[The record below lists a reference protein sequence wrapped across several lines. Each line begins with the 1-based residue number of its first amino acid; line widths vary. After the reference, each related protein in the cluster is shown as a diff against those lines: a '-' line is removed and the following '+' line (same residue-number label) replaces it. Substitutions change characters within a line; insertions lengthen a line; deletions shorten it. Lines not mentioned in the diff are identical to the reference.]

1 VRFIAAATAALLSLC
16 LAAPAPAEQVKE
28 PSSGVIFDTTA
39 TAKVADQDVALS
51 LLGVGLRVK
60 KIAFVSAKV
69 YAIGLYV
76 SDTALAGPLA
86 AHKGKPASE
95 ALYQDL
101 IWGDFPKQVVL
112 KFTRTVGQNK
122 IQEAMREAL
131 AGADKTRTEQFVSY
145 FPEVKEGQECVL
157 RWAPGGTLEV
167 SMAGL
172 GRPPIADKNFAAA
185 VFGIWMRQEPLQDDI
200 KKALIS
206 RF

>member
-1 VRFIAAATAALLSLC
+1 MRHTAFIVAAVLGLC
-16 LAAPAPAEQVKE
+16 LAAPAPADQVKE
-28 PSSGVIFDTTA
+28 PASGVAFDTKA
-39 TAKVADQDVALS
+39 GDMS
-51 LLGVGLRVK
+51 LLGVGLRIK

-76 SDTALAGPLA
+76 ADSALAGPLA

-131 AGADKTRTEQFVSY
+131 AGADKARTDTFVSY
-145 FPEVKEGQECVL
+145 FPEVKEGQECIL

-167 SMAGL
+167 VMAGQEK
-172 GRPPIADKNFAAA
+172 PAIADKNFAAA
-185 VFGIWMRQEPLQDDI
+185 VFGIWMRQQPLQEDI
-200 KKALIS
+200 KKALVS